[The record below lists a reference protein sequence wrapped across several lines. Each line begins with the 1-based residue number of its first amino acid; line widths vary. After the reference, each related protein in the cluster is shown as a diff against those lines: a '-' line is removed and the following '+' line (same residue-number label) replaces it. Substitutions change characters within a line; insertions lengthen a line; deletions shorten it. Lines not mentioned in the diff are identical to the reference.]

1 MESIRKIFQVGYGP
15 SSSHTI
21 GPTKAATIFKE
32 KNKEADKFTVD
43 LYGSI
48 ALTGKGHLTD
58 KALYRVFGEDSTIVL
73 R

>member
-21 GPTKAATIFKE
+21 GPTKAAIIFKE
-32 KNKEADKFTVD
+32 RNKEADKFTVD

-48 ALTGKGHLTD
+48 ALTGKGH
-58 KALYRVFGEDSTIVL
+58 
-73 R
+73 